1 MKIVFMHYHLKTG
14 GVTTCLKNQVE
25 ALKSDCDVC
34 VITGELPQTGFPAKT
49 IHIPELTYSA
59 DYHRSFEPEK
69 VAAAVMR
76 AIESHFSGPCDIV
89 HVHNPILA
97 KNKNFLKIL
106 KALQKRGL
114 ALLLQIHDF
123 AEDGRPRSYF
133 NENYPKDCHYSV
145 INSRDYQILL
155 KSGLKKQGLHQIF
168 NTVRFS
174 DKPYPSAAS
183 NGGPYVVYPIRAIR
197 RKNIGEAILLSLFFR
212 DNETLAITLPP
223 NSQADIE
230 SYEDWKAFVTNY
242 QLRVEFERGLNHPY
256 EAILSSARYLLTTSI
271 TEGFGFSYLEPW
283 LFNKSV
289 WGRKLG
295 DICTDFEANGVCF
308 DHMYTALN
316 VPVDWLELD
325 DFYEK
330 WKSTIHNTAKLFDLV
345 IDNDQIQSTFAS
357 LTAGGTIDFG
367 LLNEEFQKQVI
378 GRLLTQNAHT
388 HVNELLSLNP
398 FLAEIGRTAN
408 EKDLIENNRNAVTRS
423 YGMSQYRQK
432 LLAIYAHVD
441 KTTIRQRIDKKK
453 LLAEFL
459 DLTKFSLLKWG
470 DYGAR

>member
-25 ALKSDCDVC
+25 ALKSDYDVC
-34 VITGELPQTGFPAKT
+34 VITGELPQTDFPANT
-49 IHIPELTYSA
+49 IHVPELTYSA
-59 DYHRSFEPEK
+59 DYHRTFEPEE
-69 VAAAVMR
+69 VAAAMVR
-76 AIESHFSGPCDIV
+76 SIESHFGGPCDIV

-114 ALLLQIHDF
+114 LLLLQIHDF

-133 NENYPKDCHYSV
+133 TEDYPADCHYSV
-145 INSRDYQILL
+145 VNSRDYRILL

-168 NTVRFS
+168 NTVYLP
-174 DKPYPSAAS
+174 DEPYPSAAS
-183 NGGPYVVYPIRAIR
+183 DEGSYVVYPIRAIR

-212 DNETLAITLPP
+212 DNETLVITLPP
-223 NSQADIE
+223 NSQADME
-230 SYEDWKAFVTNY
+230 SYGDWKAFVSDY
-242 QLRVEFERGLNHPY
+242 HLRVEFDWGLNHPY
-256 EAILSSARYLLTTSI
+256 EAIVASARYLLTTSI
-271 TEGFGFSYLEPW
+271 TEGFGFSFLEPW
-283 LFNKSV
+283 LFDKLV
-289 WGRKLG
+289 GGRKLP

-330 WKSTIHNTAKLFDLV
+330 WKDTIHSTAKLFDLV
-345 IDNDQIQSTFAS
+345 IDNDRIQRTFAS
-357 LTAGGTIDFG
+357 LTTGGTIDFG

-378 GRLLTQNAHT
+378 GRLLTQNTHT
-388 HVNELLSLNP
+388 HINQLLSLNP

-408 EKDLIENNRNAVTRS
+408 EKDLIENNRKAVARS
-423 YGMSQYRQK
+423 YGMSQYRRK
-432 LLAIYAHVD
+432 LLAIYGHVD
-441 KTTIRQRIDKKK
+441 KTRIRQRIDKKK
-453 LLAEFL
+453 LLAEFF
-459 DLTKFSLLKWG
+459 DLSKFSLLKWS